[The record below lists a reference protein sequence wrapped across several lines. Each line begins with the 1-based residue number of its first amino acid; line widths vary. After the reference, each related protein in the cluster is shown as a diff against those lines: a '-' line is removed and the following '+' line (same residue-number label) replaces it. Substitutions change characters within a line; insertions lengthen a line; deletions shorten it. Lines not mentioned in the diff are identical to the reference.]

1 MASKKIIRPDPQHA
15 DGLALGL
22 AGDKIGLFG
31 AAPVVQPASAN
42 QAAVSAAA
50 IAAAAGANP
59 TKAEYDALVTRFN
72 ALTVLVDAMRTGLVN
87 TGLIKGAA

>member
-1 MASKKIIRPDPQHA
+1 MKLHIITPPPTHP
-15 DGLALGL
+15 DGLQICENADDKLGF
-22 AGDKIGLFG
+22 FG
-31 AAPVVQPASAN
+31 KAPVVQPAGAG

-50 IAAAAGANP
+50 IAVAAGANP

-72 ALTVLVDAMRTGLVN
+72 ALTVLVDNLRTASVN